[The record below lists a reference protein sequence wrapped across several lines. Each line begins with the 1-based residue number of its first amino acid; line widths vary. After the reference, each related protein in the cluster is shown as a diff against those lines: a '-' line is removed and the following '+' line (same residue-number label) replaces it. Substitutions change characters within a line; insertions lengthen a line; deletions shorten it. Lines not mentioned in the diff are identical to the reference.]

1 VIPVSD
7 KIENLHDWLLLPL
20 EMRCNSAGAAVVLGE
35 IAASHADLL
44 AACEEMYRVLR
55 DGMTAD
61 YDEMTAALGRAR
73 AALAKTRGA

>member
-7 KIENLHDWLLLPL
+7 KIKNLHDWLMLPPG
-20 EMRCNSAGAAVVLGE
+20 MRRDSAGAAVVLGE

-73 AALAKTRGA
+73 AALAKARGA